1 VPRAKCRSRE
11 AEAKHIT
18 RQNSKELKQWR
29 MPRESLL
36 TTAIIA
42 IVGVPGGGIGFDSS
56 GHAMCAALIK
66 THT

>member
-1 VPRAKCRSRE
+1 VPRVQCRSRE
-11 AEAKHIT
+11 AEAKQIAL
-18 RQNSKELKQWR
+18 QNSKELKQWR